1 MTDLT
6 KLSAEQLD
14 VAEQMATMFALAKLP
29 LTQDKLDLA
38 FKVAAEAQRQG
49 LNTKFVLPLVMAE
62 SKFDPEAV
70 SPTGAYGL
78 MQLDPRTSKSLK
90 VDPKDLDQNISGGMS
105 VIKELVNNKDIGQD
119 PYKVLIGYN
128 TSTDTRNSFFKSG
141 DLTSLPK
148 ETLDYMDA
156 ASTYFGGQLP
166 SPVFTPVDSTKDAS
180 QGSIDER
187 GNKPVSEAE
196 PHELDSM
203 PITAQSLVTGAAGAG
218 AAAGA
223 GLAHP
228 LLVWGAKQIL
238 GQGDGKAQPV
248 APSTPDVQASSWPGN
263 RTPATTTPSYSER
276 QVLSTGDKS
285 DMTGRERQIGY
296 TENTAQ
302 KAARKGTQYDTAK
315 AVGLNPDRAFA
326 AHPDVASTRGG
337 ILAGKQTIDAINQQ
351 QSDAANAQ
359 AQRGLNAAK
368 NAGQQ
373 WQSMV
378 NQAKTFM
385 QTGTPQ
391 EKAWAV
397 KVLDK
402 AMGGAKSAMNSFSGR
417 AGQIGFGAGASIPL
431 AWEAYQNDNPKTAA
445 AIASAGTTMG
455 ALAHK
460 FPKSMSGL
468 GALATIGYDITH
480 PRQASAAMTM
490 RDVSPTAF
498 TGMPEE
504 FEPAFPEYQERRAGA
519 GRGFVNPPLANP

>member
-1 MTDLT
+1 MSTLSDYYNNPGNLRPPKGVTYEGQIGVGDGGFAIFET
-6 KLSAEQLD
+6 KDFGRRALINDIEHKVGKGIDTPSAFVDRYAPAGDNSEEARDNYKIHIAEQLGLKSTGD
-14 VAEQMATMFALAKLP
+14 KFPKDSFGKIADAI
-29 LTQDKLDLA
+29 TQFEGGTRSTETETEK
-38 FKVAAEAQRQG
+38 
-49 LNTKFVLPLVMAE
+49 
-62 SKFDPEAV
+62 EAV
-70 SPTGAYGL
+70 
-78 MQLDPRTSKSLK
+78 
-90 VDPKDLDQNISGGMS
+90 KDEAN
-105 VIKELVNNKDIGQD
+105 
-119 PYKVLIGYN
+119 
-128 TSTDTRNSFFKSG
+128 
-141 DLTSLPK
+141 
-148 ETLDYMDA
+148 
-156 ASTYFGGQLP
+156 
-166 SPVFTPVDSTKDAS
+166 DS
-180 QGSIDER
+180 INER
-187 GNKPVSEAE
+187 GNKPVSAAE

-238 GQGDGKAQPV
+238 GQGDGNAQPV
-248 APSTPDVQASSWPGN
+248 VSNTPEVQSSNWPGN
-263 RTPATTTPSYSER
+263 RTPAATTPSYSER

-315 AVGLNPDRAFA
+315 SVGLNPDRAFA
-326 AHPDVASTRGG
+326 EHPDVASTRGG

-402 AMGGAKSAMNSFSGR
+402 VMGGAKSAMNSFSGR

-431 AWEAYQNDNPKTAA
+431 AWEAYQNENPKTAA
-445 AIASAGTTMG
+445 AIVGAGTTMG
-455 ALAHK
+455 ALANK
-460 FPKSMSGL
+460 FPKSMAGL
-468 GALATIGYDITH
+468 GALATIGYDVTH
-480 PRQASAAMTM
+480 PRQAAAAMTM

-519 GRGFVNPPLANP
+519 GRGFVNPPLSNP